1 MPLEVSLLLSFRT
14 HPTKGRRK
22 HDVIDPAAGLEAFT
36 NIENIISFFVLFFL
50 FSFI

>member
-14 HPTKGRRK
+14 HPTKRRRK
-22 HDVIDPAAGLEAFT
+22 HDVIDTAAGLEAFT
-36 NIENIISFFVLFFL
+36 NIENIISFIFIFL